1 MHLQL
6 LQQTAAIQFIVD
18 SEKYIFSCYLG
29 SSLSYLG
36 KYSKLRLSVRLL
48 VLAAIVIV
56 IVVAVLVCVACV
68 HVVIRDFY
76 AVFIV
81 FMLFAA

>member
-1 MHLQL
+1 MQL

-29 SSLSYLG
+29 TSLPYLG

-48 VLAAIVIV
+48 VLAAIVIA
-56 IVVAVLVCVACV
+56 IVVAVVCVACVACV